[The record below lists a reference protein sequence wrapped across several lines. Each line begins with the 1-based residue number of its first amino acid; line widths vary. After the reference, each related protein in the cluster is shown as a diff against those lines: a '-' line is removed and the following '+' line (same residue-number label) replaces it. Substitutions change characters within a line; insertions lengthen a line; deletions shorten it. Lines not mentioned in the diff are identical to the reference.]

1 MAARPNAAI
10 HSPTSP
16 LARRREEMSDL
27 NLRIP
32 GPVPLPEDVLEVG
45 GRQMINHRGPE
56 FADIINRMT
65 TNFKTVLGTQG
76 RAYFLTAS
84 GTGSMEAAIVNTL
97 SPGDRVLSISIGSFG
112 NRFGDI
118 AEAYGVE
125 VTRIEFEWGKAA
137 DPERV
142 REEIRS
148 MQECAAVVVT
158 HNESSTGVM
167 NPIDDLSRVIHDES
181 DALVLVD
188 AVSSAAGVP
197 LPMDDWGLDVVG
209 TASQKSWV
217 APPGIAMVA
226 MSDRAWKAHETSKI
240 PKYYFDIDQYEKFL
254 QMGQPPFTPAL
265 SIIYALDY
273 SLQAIIDEGIEEV
286 LIRHAARAQ
295 QTREGAKRIGLEL
308 FPDQSVA
315 SDTVTAIRVPDD
327 IDGKAL
333 VSHARDV
340 YNVELGGGQEKLA
353 GKIIRIGHM
362 GWVLPEHIDESID
375 AVEKTLADLRE

>member
-1 MAARPNAAI
+1 
-10 HSPTSP
+10 
-16 LARRREEMSDL
+16 MSDL

-32 GPVPLPEDVLEVG
+32 GPVPLPEEVLERV

-56 FADIINRMT
+56 FAEIIVRMT
-65 TNFKTVLGTQG
+65 ENFKKVLGTQG

-97 SPGDRVLSISIGSFG
+97 SPGDRILSISIGSFG

-118 AEAYGVE
+118 AEAFGVE
-125 VTRIEFEWGKAA
+125 VNRIEFEWGKAA
-137 DPERV
+137 DPEHV

-167 NPIDDLSRVIHDES
+167 NPIEALSRVIHEES

-197 LPMDDWGLDVVG
+197 LPMDAWGLDVVG

-217 APPGIAMVA
+217 APPGIAMIA
-226 MSDRAWKAHETSKI
+226 MSDRAWKAHETSTI
-240 PKYYFDIDQYEKFL
+240 PSYYFDIDQYEKFL

-265 SIIYALDY
+265 STIYALDH

-295 QTREGAKRIGLEL
+295 QTRDGAKRIGLEL
-308 FPDQSVA
+308 FPDESVA

-353 GKIIRIGHM
+353 GEIIRIGHM
-362 GWVLPEHIDESID
+362 GWVLPEHIEESIT
-375 AVEKTLADLRE
+375 AVEKTLADLRA

>member
-226 MSDRAWKAHETSKI
+226 MSDRAWKAHENSKI

-254 QMGQPPFTPAL
+254 KMGQPPFTPAL
-265 SIIYALDY
+265 SIIYALDH

-295 QTREGAKRIGLEL
+295 QTRDGAKRIGLEL
-308 FPDQSVA
+308 FPDQSIA

-327 IDGKAL
+327 IDGKVL

-375 AVEKTLADLRE
+375 AVEKTLADLRA

>member
-1 MAARPNAAI
+1 M
-10 HSPTSP
+10 
-16 LARRREEMSDL
+16 

-32 GPVPLPEDVLEVG
+32 GPVPLPEEVLEIT

-56 FADIINRMT
+56 FAEIIDRMT
-65 TNFKTVLGTQG
+65 TNFKKVLGTQG

-84 GTGSMEAAIVNTL
+84 GTGSMEAAVVNTL
-97 SPGDRVLSISIGSFG
+97 SPGDRVLSVSIGSFG

-118 AEAYGVE
+118 AEAYGAE
-125 VTRIEFEWGKAA
+125 VTRIEFEWGTAA
-137 DPERV
+137 DPEKV
-142 REEIRS
+142 RETIRS
-148 MQECAAVVVT
+148 MPDCAAVVVT

-167 NPIDDLSRVIHDES
+167 NPIEAIARAVHDES

-226 MSDRAWKAHETSKI
+226 MSDQAWKAHETSTI

-265 SIIYALDY
+265 STIYALDH
-273 SLQAIIDEGIEEV
+273 SLQAIVTEGIEEV

-295 QTREGAKRIGLEL
+295 QTRDGAKRIGLEI
-308 FPDQSVA
+308 FPEESIA
-315 SDTVTAIRVPDD
+315 SDTVTAISVPAD

-333 VSHARDV
+333 VSHAREV

-353 GKIIRIGHM
+353 GQIIRIGHM

-375 AVEKTLADLRE
+375 AVEKTLADLRS

>member
-1 MAARPNAAI
+1 M
-10 HSPTSP
+10 
-16 LARRREEMSDL
+16 

-32 GPVPLPEDVLEVG
+32 GPVSLPEDVLDLVG
-45 GRQMINHRGPE
+45 GQMINHRGPE
-56 FADIINRMT
+56 FAEIINRMT
-65 TNFKTVLGTQG
+65 ANFKKVLGTRG

-84 GTGSMEAAIVNTL
+84 GTGSMEAAVVNTL

-118 AEAYGVE
+118 AEAYGTE
-125 VTRIEFEWGKAA
+125 VTRVEFEWGKAA

-142 REEIRS
+142 RETLRDIPD
-148 MQECAAVVVT
+148 CAAVVVT

-167 NPIDDLSRVIHDES
+167 NPIEAISKVVHDES

-226 MSDRAWKAHETSKI
+226 MSDRAWKAYESSTI
-240 PKYYFDIDQYEKFL
+240 PKYYFDMGQYEKFL
-254 QMGQPPFTPAL
+254 RIGQPPFTPAL
-265 SIIYALDY
+265 SIIYALDH
-273 SLQAIIDEGIEEV
+273 SLQAIIEEGIEEV

-295 QTREGAKRIGLEL
+295 QTRDGARRIGLQL
-308 FPDQSVA
+308 FPDESVA
-315 SDTVTAIRVPDD
+315 SDTVTAISVPDD

-333 VSHARDV
+333 VAHARDR
-340 YNVELGGGQEKLA
+340 YNVEFGGGQEKLA
-353 GKIIRIGHM
+353 GQIIRIGHM
-362 GWVLPEHIDESID
+362 GWVLPEHIDESIT
-375 AVEKTLADLRE
+375 AAEKTLADLRA

>member
-10 HSPTSP
+10 HSSTSP
-16 LARRREEMSDL
+16 PTIRREEMSDL

-32 GPVPLPEDVLEVG
+32 GPVPLPEDVLKVG

-97 SPGDRVLSISIGSFG
+97 SPGDRILSISIGSFG

-125 VTRIEFEWGKAA
+125 VTRIEFEWGEAA

-142 REEIRS
+142 RKEIRS
-148 MQECAAVVVT
+148 IQDCAAVLVT

-167 NPIDDLSRVIHDES
+167 NPLEAISRVIHDES

-265 SIIYALDY
+265 SIIYALDH
-273 SLQAIIDEGIEEV
+273 SLRAIIDEGIEEV

-295 QTREGAKRIGLEL
+295 QTRYGAKRIGLEL
-308 FPDQSVA
+308 FPDQSIA

-333 VSHARDV
+333 VTHARDV

-375 AVEKTLADLRE
+375 AVKKTLADLRA

>member
-1 MAARPNAAI
+1 
-10 HSPTSP
+10 
-16 LARRREEMSDL
+16 MSDL

-32 GPVPLPEDVLEVG
+32 GPVPLPDDVLDLVG
-45 GRQMINHRGPE
+45 GQMINHRGPQ
-56 FADIINRMT
+56 FAEIIDRMT
-65 TNFKTVLGTQG
+65 TNFKKVLGTQG

-118 AEAYGVE
+118 AEAYGAE
-125 VTRIEFEWGKAA
+125 VTRLEFEWGKAA
-137 DPERV
+137 DPEKV
-142 REEIRS
+142 RETLRS
-148 MQECAAVVVT
+148 MPDCAAVLVT

-167 NPIDDLSRVIHDES
+167 NPIGGISKVVHDES
-181 DALVLVD
+181 EALVLVD

-226 MSDRAWKAHETSKI
+226 MSDRAWKAHETSTI

-254 QMGQPPFTPAL
+254 QIGQPPFTPAL
-265 SIIYALDY
+265 STIYALDH
-273 SLQAIIDEGIEEV
+273 SLQAIVDEGIEEV
-286 LIRHAARAQ
+286 LSRHAARAQ
-295 QTREGAKRIGLEL
+295 QTRDGAKRIGLEI
-308 FPDQSVA
+308 FPDESIA
-315 SDTVTAIRVPDD
+315 SDTVTAISVPEG

-333 VSHARDV
+333 VARARNE

-353 GKIIRIGHM
+353 GQIIRIGHM
-362 GWVLPEHIDESID
+362 GWVQPEHIDEALA
-375 AVEKTLADLRE
+375 AVEKSLADLRS

>member
-1 MAARPNAAI
+1 
-10 HSPTSP
+10 
-16 LARRREEMSDL
+16 MSDL

-32 GPVPLPEDVLEVG
+32 GPVPLPEDVLELV

-56 FADIINRMT
+56 FADIIDRMT

-97 SPGDRVLSISIGSFG
+97 SPGDQILSISIGSFG

-148 MQECAAVVVT
+148 MQDCTAVVVT

-167 NPIDDLSRVIHDES
+167 NPIDALSRVIHDES

-265 SIIYALDY
+265 SIIYALDH

-295 QTREGAKRIGLEL
+295 QTRDGAKRIGLEL

-327 IDGKAL
+327 INGKAL

-353 GKIIRIGHM
+353 GNIIRIGHM

-375 AVEKTLADLRE
+375 AVEKTLADLRA